1 VCGSTY
7 AWYHAL
13 TLNGQK
19 KPAPGRVLGIA
30 KKSRSSS
37 HAKKAGC
44 LCNLLFFPGLIVID
58 ALLKLA

>member
-1 VCGSTY
+1 MHGADWISC
-7 AWYHAL
+7 
-13 TLNGQK
+13 LNPQRAK
-19 KPAPGRVLGIA
+19 KSPTPGRVLGIA

-44 LCNLLFFPGLIVID
+44 LCNLLFFRGLIVVD